1 MATPTNLPASQT
13 TGNVLTAAY
22 VNDLRGAFRILQV
35 VSVSSTTSY
44 TTTGNY
50 PQLPGLNATI
60 TPQST
65 SSNIL
70 VVANLATWLTA
81 GTSTNKIGLY
91 GLSVG
96 SGSTTSIHK
105 IRWSSQATGM
115 TDLFGTNN
123 MEVLHSP
130 ASVSAQTYNVLYG
143 RYSAGFDNTVGLSG
157 DANGVNA
164 NCTLTLYEVSA

>member
-1 MATPTNLPASQT
+1 MATPTNLPAVEVANT
-13 TGNVLTAAY
+13 TLPAAWL
-22 VNDLRGAFRILQV
+22 NDLRGAFRILQV

-44 TTTGNY
+44 TTTSNY

-65 SSNIL
+65 TSKIL

-81 GTSTNKIGLY
+81 GTNTNKIGLY

-105 IRWSSQATGM
+105 IRWSSNATGN

-130 ASVSAQTYNVLYG
+130 ASTSAQIYNVLYG
-143 RYSAGFDNTVGLSG
+143 RYSGTFDNTVGLSG